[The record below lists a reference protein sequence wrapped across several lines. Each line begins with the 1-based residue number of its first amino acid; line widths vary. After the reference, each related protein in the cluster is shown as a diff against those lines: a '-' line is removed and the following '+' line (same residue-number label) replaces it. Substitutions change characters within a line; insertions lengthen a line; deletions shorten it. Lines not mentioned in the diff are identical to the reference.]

1 MQNQFL
7 YLRCIFEKQIVAHFT
22 CCFYWNLNENSPPPL
37 SLSSKANYCCHRPW
51 FCLMLHL
58 PKGNGNHMPRHN
70 PFGAALLCRPQSMHP
85 LSFDGSGCSQSRSR
99 FPLLLTHLP
108 GPCCLYFKLAAR
120 LAHPPVRNAKKD
132 RCMWRWGCR
141 CRCGCGC
148 GCECDWRTSVSSTN
162 HAYGPIIDCLTVRQL
177 LKMRKRQQ
185 VNGPISQTRPP
196 ATLHRWDFQFD

>member
-1 MQNQFL
+1 MENKKKKLEYALFYEVCFNAKSISL
-7 YLRCIFEKQIVAHFT
+7 STLHIRKANTSSFT

-120 LAHPPVRNAKKD
+120 LAHPPARNAKKD
-132 RCMWRWGCR
+132 RCM
-141 CRCGCGC
+141 
-148 GCECDWRTSVSSTN
+148 
-162 HAYGPIIDCLTVRQL
+162 
-177 LKMRKRQQ
+177 
-185 VNGPISQTRPP
+185 
-196 ATLHRWDFQFD
+196 